1 MRRTAPMIDSRGT
14 MRRITW
20 EAFARIA
27 RRAALTLP
35 IEQTVA
41 WDFFDAA
48 MDGREPW
55 GRVVYEGPDGA
66 PRALLSLTRMSVRGI
81 PYLWARHAPV
91 WLGGAPTRREEAEC
105 DSTTRQWSS
114 CAPTSV
120 TRPTGFT
127 SCCRP

>member
-48 MDGREPW
+48 MDGREHARRYRSLIHICR
-55 GRVVYEGPDGA
+55 GR
-66 PRALLSLTRMSVRGI
+66 R
-81 PYLWARHAPV
+81 
-91 WLGGAPTRREEAEC
+91 
-105 DSTTRQWSS
+105 
-114 CAPTSV
+114 
-120 TRPTGFT
+120 
-127 SCCRP
+127 